1 MSDDEEAAWAV
12 KADANIP
19 KAFHGLFET
28 GHRDIAYFGGRG
40 AGKSHAVAGALVLQA
55 SQKPLRIVCARET
68 HGSLQGSVKA
78 LIEDKIAA
86 FGLAPHFECLAD
98 ETRGR
103 NGARFLYW
111 GLLRNPE
118 AIKSLEG
125 ADIFWA
131 EEANRLS
138 ARSIRL
144 VRPTLR
150 KPGSRMI
157 WTWNPEF
164 DHDPVDQLFRGP
176 AGPPPNSLV
185 RPVTWADN
193 KFFDQTALP
202 AEMAHDYRVDPARA
216 EHVWGGAYAPAIDGA
231 YFAAPLAAVR
241 AEGRIATLAADPILR
256 ARAFWD
262 LGRRDATAIWIA
274 QFVGREV
281 RVLDYIEGRGQAL
294 AYYVSA
300 LRERGWGGA
309 LCQLPHDGRTVTL
322 TAPGSAEEQLRAA
335 GFEVG
340 VIRNQG
346 PGAAMQRVEAARR
359 LFPQIWFNDTAAV
372 AAGMKALAA
381 YHERRDDHRNVGL
394 GPEHD
399 WASDPAD
406 AFGLM
411 CVAYE
416 APREPREPLRRER
429 FEGHGGWM
437 G

>member
-1 MSDDEEAAWAV
+1 M
-12 KADANIP
+12 
-19 KAFHGLFET
+19 
-28 GHRDIAYFGGRG
+28 
-40 AGKSHAVAGALVLQA
+40 
-55 SQKPLRIVCARET
+55 
-68 HGSLQGSVKA
+68 
-78 LIEDKIAA
+78 
-86 FGLAPHFECLAD
+86 
-98 ETRGR
+98 
-103 NGARFLYW
+103 
-111 GLLRNPE
+111 
-118 AIKSLEG
+118 
-125 ADIFWA
+125 
-131 EEANRLS
+131 
-138 ARSIRL
+138 
-144 VRPTLR
+144 
-150 KPGSRMI
+150 
-157 WTWNPEF
+157 
-164 DHDPVDQLFRGP
+164 
-176 AGPPPNSLV
+176 
-185 RPVTWADN
+185 
-193 KFFDQTALP
+193 
-202 AEMAHDYRVDPARA
+202 
-216 EHVWGGAYAPAIDGA
+216 
-231 YFAAPLAAVR
+231 R
-241 AEGRIATLAADPILR
+241 AEGRITALAADPILR

-322 TAPGSAEEQLRAA
+322 IAPGSAEEQLKAA

-340 VIRNQG
+340 VIPNQG

-381 YHERRDDHRNVGL
+381 YHERRDDNRNVGL

-416 APREPREPLRRER
+416 APPEKREPVRRER
-429 FEGHGGWM
+429 FEGYGGWM